1 MKKILY
7 RKFLLD
13 CSLFFLISIISTGVI
28 IWVFQAVNYLDIIIE
43 DGRTYGVYLYYS
55 LLNFPKIISKILPF
69 AFFFSFSYVIAKYE
83 LNNELLIYWNFGIN
97 KISFVNFFFIVS
109 IFVFLIQ
116 IILTSFVVPYSQ
128 NIARSLIRTSDYDFV
143 SNFIKTKKFNSTIN
157 DLTIFTEN
165 RDNKG
170 NFKNIYI
177 KRVTNKNS
185 FQIIFAKKGILI
197 ENQNNPV
204 LELYEGENTS
214 FFNNR
219 ITSFS
224 FSKSEFNLASFST
237 NTILVKKTQEH
248 KTEELLDCIK
258 ALTDKN
264 LKNDVQIK
272 EKVRNCEFKN
282 LDNILG
288 ELYKRLVIPLY
299 LPALMLVS
307 LFLIIHSKEKI
318 NYSKYRFTIFLIG
331 FFLIV
336 FSESTL
342 KFVDKSIY
350 NNLLIGLVP
359 IIIILFLYIYIIS
372 KLSYKKKLRK
382 TKNENL
388 Y

>member
-13 CSLFFLISIISTGVI
+13 CLLFFLISIISTGVI

-43 DGRTYGVYLYYS
+43 DGRTYSIYLYYS

-83 LNNELLIYWNFGIN
+83 LNNELLIYWNFGVN
-97 KISFVNFFFIVS
+97 KISFINFFFIFSVF
-109 IFVFLIQ
+109 IFFIQ
-116 IILTSFVVPYSQ
+116 IVLTSFVVPYSQ

-157 DLTIFTEN
+157 NLTIFTESK
-165 RDNKG
+165 DSVG

-177 KRVTNKNS
+177 KKDTDKDS

-224 FSKSEFNLASFST
+224 FSKSEFNLSSFST

-248 KTEELLDCIK
+248 KTKELYECIIV
-258 ALTDKN
+258 LTDKN
-264 LKNDVQIK
+264 YKNDIQIK
-272 EKVRNCEFKN
+272 DKVRNCEFKN
-282 LDNILG
+282 LDNILA

-299 LPALMLVS
+299 LPALMLIS

-318 NYSKYRFTIFLIG
+318 NYSRYRLIVFLIG
-331 FFLIV
+331 FFLII

-342 KFVDKSIY
+342 KFVDKSLY
-350 NNLLIGLVP
+350 NNLLIGLIP

-372 KLSYKKKLRK
+372 QVNYKIKPKKR
-382 TKNENL
+382 
-388 Y
+388 

>member
-13 CSLFFLISIISTGVI
+13 CLLFFLISIISTGII

-43 DGRTYGVYLYYS
+43 DGRTYTIYLYYS

-83 LNNELLIYWNFGIN
+83 LNNELLIYWNFGVN
-97 KISFVNFFFIVS
+97 KISFINFFFIFSVF
-109 IFVFLIQ
+109 IFFIQ
-116 IILTSFVVPYSQ
+116 IVLTSFVVPYSQ
-128 NIARSLIRTSDYDFV
+128 NIARSLVRTSDYDFV

-157 DLTIFTEN
+157 NLTIFTESK
-165 RDNKG
+165 DIEG
-170 NFKNIYI
+170 NFRNIYI
-177 KRVTNKNS
+177 KKDTDKDS

-214 FFNNR
+214 FYNNR

-224 FSKSEFNLASFST
+224 FSKSEFNLSSFST

-248 KTEELLDCIK
+248 KTKELLECIIV
-258 ALTDKN
+258 LTDKN
-264 LKNDVQIK
+264 LKNDIQIK
-272 EKVRNCEFKN
+272 DKVRNCEFKN
-282 LDNILG
+282 LDNILA
-288 ELYKRLVIPLY
+288 ELYKRLIIPLY
-299 LPALMLVS
+299 LPSLMLIS

-318 NYSKYRFTIFLIG
+318 NYSRYRLIVFLIG
-331 FFLIV
+331 FFLII

-342 KFVDKSIY
+342 KFIDKSLY
-350 NNLLIGLVP
+350 NNLLIGLIP
-359 IIIILFLYIYIIS
+359 IIIILFLYIFIIS
-372 KLSYKKKLRK
+372 QLSYKKKLK
-382 TKNENL
+382 KN
-388 Y
+388 

>member
-13 CSLFFLISIISTGVI
+13 CLLFFLISIISTGII

-43 DGRTYGVYLYYS
+43 DGRTYSIYLYYS

-83 LNNELLIYWNFGIN
+83 LNNELLIYWNFGVN
-97 KISFVNFFFIVS
+97 KISFINFFFIFSVF
-109 IFVFLIQ
+109 IFFIQ
-116 IILTSFVVPYSQ
+116 IVLTSFVVPYSQ
-128 NIARSLIRTSDYDFV
+128 NIARSLVRTSDYDFV

-157 DLTIFTEN
+157 NLTIFTESK
-165 RDNKG
+165 DIEG
-170 NFKNIYI
+170 NFRNIYI
-177 KRVTNKNS
+177 KKDTDKDS

-214 FFNNR
+214 FYNNR

-224 FSKSEFNLASFST
+224 FSKSEFNLSSFST

-248 KTEELLDCIK
+248 KTKELLECIIV
-258 ALTDKN
+258 LTDKN
-264 LKNDVQIK
+264 LKNDIQIK
-272 EKVRNCEFKN
+272 DKVRNCEFKN
-282 LDNILG
+282 LDNILA

-299 LPALMLVS
+299 LPSLMLIS

-318 NYSKYRFTIFLIG
+318 NYSRYRLIVFLIG
-331 FFLIV
+331 FFLII

-342 KFVDKSIY
+342 KFVDKSLY
-350 NNLLIGLVP
+350 NNLLIGLIP

-372 KLSYKKKLRK
+372 QLNYKKKLK
-382 TKNENL
+382 KN
-388 Y
+388 

>member
-13 CSLFFLISIISTGVI
+13 CLLFFLISIISTGVI

-43 DGRTYGVYLYYS
+43 DGRTYSIYLYYS

-97 KISFVNFFFIVS
+97 KVSFINFFFIFS
-109 IFVFLIQ
+109 LFVFFIQ
-116 IILTSFVVPYSQ
+116 IVLTSLVVPYSQ

-157 DLTIFTEN
+157 NLTIFTESK
-165 RDNKG
+165 DSVG

-177 KRVTNKNS
+177 KKDTDKDS

-224 FSKSEFNLASFST
+224 FSKSEFNLSSFST

-248 KTEELLDCIK
+248 KTKELLECIIV
-258 ALTDKN
+258 LTDKN
-264 LKNDVQIK
+264 FKNDVQIK
-272 EKVRNCEFKN
+272 DKVRNCEFKN
-282 LDNILG
+282 LDNILA

-299 LPALMLVS
+299 LPALMLIS

-318 NYSKYRFTIFLIG
+318 NYSRYRLIVFLIG
-331 FFLIV
+331 FFLII

-342 KFVDKSIY
+342 KFVDKSLY
-350 NNLLIGLVP
+350 NNLLIGLIP

-372 KLSYKKKLRK
+372 KLNHKKILRK
-382 TKNENL
+382 N
-388 Y
+388 

>member
-13 CSLFFLISIISTGVI
+13 CLLFFLISIISTGVI

-43 DGRTYGVYLYYS
+43 DGRTYSIYLYYS

-97 KISFVNFFFIVS
+97 KISFINFFFIFS
-109 IFVFLIQ
+109 LFVFFIQ
-116 IILTSFVVPYSQ
+116 IVLTSLVVPYSQ

-143 SNFIKTKKFNSTIN
+143 SNFIKSKKFNSTIN
-157 DLTIFTEN
+157 NLTIFTESK
-165 RDNKG
+165 DIEG
-170 NFKNIYI
+170 NFRNIYI
-177 KRVTNKNS
+177 KKDTDKDS
-185 FQIIFAKKGILI
+185 FQIIFAKKGVLN

-224 FSKSEFNLASFST
+224 FSKSEFNLSSFST

-248 KTEELLDCIK
+248 KTKELLECIIV
-258 ALTDKN
+258 LTDKN
-264 LKNDVQIK
+264 FKNDIQIK
-272 EKVRNCEFKN
+272 DKVRNCEYKN
-282 LDNILG
+282 LDNILA

-299 LPALMLVS
+299 VPALMLIS

-318 NYSKYRFTIFLIG
+318 NYSRYRLMIFLIG
-331 FFLIV
+331 FFLII

-342 KFVDKSIY
+342 KFIDKSFY
-350 NNLLIGLVP
+350 NNLLIGFIP
-359 IIIILFLYIYIIS
+359 IITILFLYIYIIS
-372 KLSYKKKLRK
+372 QLNYKKKLK
-382 TKNENL
+382 KN
-388 Y
+388 

>member
-13 CSLFFLISIISTGVI
+13 CLLFFLISIISTGVI

-55 LLNFPKIISKILPF
+55 FLNFPKIISKILPF

-97 KISFVNFFFIVS
+97 KISFVNFFFIFS

-116 IILTSFVVPYSQ
+116 IILTSIIVPYSQ
-128 NIARSLIRTSDYDFV
+128 NIARSLIRSSDYDFV
-143 SNFIKTKKFNSTIN
+143 SNFIKPKKFNSTVN
-157 DLTIFTEN
+157 NLTIFTESV
-165 RDNKG
+165 DIEG
-170 NFKNIYI
+170 NFKNIYV
-177 KRVTNKNS
+177 KRLTDENS
-185 FQIIFAKKGILI
+185 FQIIFAKKGMLI

-224 FSKSEFNLASFST
+224 FSKSEFSLASFST

-248 KTEELLDCIK
+248 KTDELYHCIN
-258 ALTDKN
+258 ALIDKN
-264 LKNDVQIK
+264 LKNDIQIK

-282 LDNILG
+282 LDNILA
-288 ELYKRLVIPLY
+288 ELHKRLIIPLY
-299 LPALMLVS
+299 LPALMLIS
-307 LFLIIHSKEKI
+307 LFLIVHSKEKI
-318 NYSKYRFTIFLIG
+318 NYSKYRLIVFLIG

-350 NNLLIGLVP
+350 NNLLIALMP
-359 IIIILFLYIYIIS
+359 LIIILILYFYIIS
-372 KLSYKKKLRK
+372 KLSYKKKLK
-382 TKNENL
+382 KS
-388 Y
+388 

>member
-13 CSLFFLISIISTGVI
+13 CSLFFLISIISTGII

-157 DLTIFTEN
+157 NLTIFTES

-170 NFKNIYI
+170 NFRNIYI
-177 KRVTNKNS
+177 KRVTDKNS

-224 FSKSEFNLASFST
+224 FSKSEFNLSSFST

-248 KTEELLDCIK
+248 KSKELLECIIV
-258 ALTDKN
+258 LTDKN
-264 LKNDVQIK
+264 FKNDVQIK
-272 EKVRNCEFKN
+272 DKVRNCEFKN
-282 LDNILG
+282 LDNILA

-299 LPALMLVS
+299 LPALMLIS

-318 NYSKYRFTIFLIG
+318 NYSKYRLFVFLIG
-331 FFLIV
+331 FFLII

-342 KFVDKSIY
+342 KFVNKSFY
-350 NNLLIGLVP
+350 NNLFIGLIP

-372 KLSYKKKLRK
+372 QLNYKKKLK
-382 TKNENL
+382 KN
-388 Y
+388 

>member
-13 CSLFFLISIISTGVI
+13 CLLFFLISIISTGVI

-43 DGRTYGVYLYYS
+43 DGRTYSIYLYYS

-97 KISFVNFFFIVS
+97 KVSFINFFFIFSV
-109 IFVFLIQ
+109 FVFFIQ
-116 IILTSFVVPYSQ
+116 IILTSLVVPYSQ

-143 SNFIKTKKFNSTIN
+143 SNFIKTKKFNSTISN
-157 DLTIFTEN
+157 LTIFTES
-165 RDNKG
+165 RDMEG
-170 NFKNIYI
+170 NFRNIYI
-177 KRVTNKNS
+177 KKDTDKDS
-185 FQIIFAKKGILI
+185 FQIIFAKKGILV

-204 LELYEGENTS
+204 LKLYDGENTS

-224 FSKSEFNLASFST
+224 FSKSEFNLSSFST

-248 KTEELLDCIK
+248 KTKELLECITV
-258 ALTDKN
+258 LTDKN
-264 LKNDVQIK
+264 FKNDIK
-272 EKVRNCEFKN
+272 IKDKVRNCEFKN
-282 LDNILG
+282 LDNILA
-288 ELYKRLVIPLY
+288 ELYKRLIIPLY
-299 LPALMLVS
+299 LPALMLIS
-307 LFLIIHSKEKI
+307 LFLIIHSKEKV
-318 NYSKYRFTIFLIG
+318 NYSRYRLIVFLIG
-331 FFLIV
+331 FFLII
-336 FSESTL
+336 FSESSL

-350 NNLLIGLVP
+350 NNLLIGLIP

-372 KLSYKKKLRK
+372 QLSYKKKLK
-382 TKNENL
+382 KN
-388 Y
+388 

>member
-13 CSLFFLISIISTGVI
+13 CLLFFLVSIISTGVI

-43 DGRTYGVYLYYS
+43 DGRTYSIYLYYS

-83 LNNELLIYWNFGIN
+83 LNNELLIYWNFGVN
-97 KISFVNFFFIVS
+97 KFSFINFFFIFS
-109 IFVFLIQ
+109 LFVFVIQ

-157 DLTIFTEN
+157 NLTIFTESK
-165 RDNKG
+165 DIVG
-170 NFKNIYI
+170 NFRNIYI
-177 KRVTNKNS
+177 KKDTDKDS

-214 FFNNR
+214 FYNNR

-224 FSKSEFNLASFST
+224 FSKSEFNLSSFST

-248 KTEELLDCIK
+248 KTKELYECIIV
-258 ALTDKN
+258 LTDKN
-264 LKNDVQIK
+264 YKNDIQIK
-272 EKVRNCEFKN
+272 DKVRNCEFKN
-282 LDNILG
+282 LDNILA

-299 LPALMLVS
+299 LPALMLIS

-318 NYSKYRFTIFLIG
+318 NYSRYRLIVFLIG
-331 FFLIV
+331 FFLII

-342 KFVDKSIY
+342 KFVDNSLY
-350 NNLLIGLVP
+350 NNLLIGLIP

-372 KLSYKKKLRK
+372 QVNYKIKPKKR
-382 TKNENL
+382 
-388 Y
+388 

>member
-28 IWVFQAVNYLDIIIE
+28 IWVFQAVNYLDIIID

-55 LLNFPKIISKILPF
+55 LLNFPKIIRKILPF

-97 KISFVNFFFIVS
+97 KISFVNFFFIFS
-109 IFVFLIQ
+109 IFVLLIQ
-116 IILTSFVVPYSQ
+116 IILTSLLVPYSQ
-128 NIARSLIRTSDYDFV
+128 NIARSLIRASDYDFV

-157 DLTIFTEN
+157 NLTIFTES
-165 RDNKG
+165 RDNEG
-170 NFKNIYI
+170 NFRNIYI
-177 KRVTNKNS
+177 KRVTDKNS

-248 KTEELLDCIK
+248 KTEELLDCIN

-272 EKVRNCEFKN
+272 EKVRNCELKN
-282 LDNILG
+282 LDNILA
-288 ELYKRLVIPLY
+288 ELYKRLIIPLY

-350 NNLLIGLVP
+350 NNLLIALMLL
-359 IIIILFLYIYIIS
+359 IIILFLYIYIIS
-372 KLSYKKKLRK
+372 KLSYKKKLK
-382 TKNENL
+382 KS
-388 Y
+388 

>member
-43 DGRTYGVYLYYS
+43 DGRTYSIYLYYS

-157 DLTIFTEN
+157 DLTIFTES

-177 KRVTNKNS
+177 KRVTDKNS

-197 ENQNNPV
+197 ENQNNHI

-258 ALTDKN
+258 ALTDEN

-350 NNLLIGLVP
+350 NNLLIGLIP

-372 KLSYKKKLRK
+372 KLS
-382 TKNENL
+382 
-388 Y
+388 

>member
-7 RKFLLD
+7 KKFLLD
-13 CSLFFLISIISTGVI
+13 CLSFFLISIISTGVI

-97 KISFVNFFFIVS
+97 KISFVNYFLIFSV
-109 IFVFLIQ
+109 FVFLTQ
-116 IILTSFVVPYSQ
+116 IILTSFIVPYSQ
-128 NIARSLIRTSDYDFV
+128 NIARSLIRASDYDFV

-157 DLTIFTEN
+157 NLTIFTESK
-165 RDNKG
+165 DIEG
-170 NFKNIYI
+170 NFRNIYI
-177 KRVTNKNS
+177 KRVTDKDS
-185 FQIIFAKKGILI
+185 FQIIFAKKGTLI

-248 KTEELLDCIK
+248 KSDELLHCIK
-258 ALTDKN
+258 ALTDKD
-264 LKNDVQIK
+264 LKNDIQIK
-272 EKVRNCEFKN
+272 DKVRNCEFKN
-282 LDNILG
+282 LDNILA
-288 ELYKRLVIPLY
+288 ELYKRLIIPLY

-318 NYSKYRFTIFLIG
+318 NYSRYRLIIFLIG
-331 FFLIV
+331 FFLII

-342 KFVDKSIY
+342 KFVDKSFY
-350 NNLLIGLVP
+350 NNLLIGLMP
-359 IIIILFLYIYIIS
+359 FIIIIFLYFYIIS
-372 KLSYKKKLRK
+372 KLSYKKKLK
-382 TKNENL
+382 KS
-388 Y
+388 

>member
-43 DGRTYGVYLYYS
+43 DGRTYDVYLYYS

-97 KISFVNFFFIVS
+97 KISFVNFFFIIS

-157 DLTIFTEN
+157 DLTIFTES

-177 KRVTNKNS
+177 KRVTDKNS
-185 FQIIFAKKGILI
+185 FQIIFAKKG
-197 ENQNNPV
+197 
-204 LELYEGENTS
+204 Y
-214 FFNNR
+214 
-219 ITSFS
+219 
-224 FSKSEFNLASFST
+224 
-237 NTILVKKTQEH
+237 
-248 KTEELLDCIK
+248 
-258 ALTDKN
+258 
-264 LKNDVQIK
+264 
-272 EKVRNCEFKN
+272 
-282 LDNILG
+282 
-288 ELYKRLVIPLY
+288 
-299 LPALMLVS
+299 
-307 LFLIIHSKEKI
+307 
-318 NYSKYRFTIFLIG
+318 
-331 FFLIV
+331 
-336 FSESTL
+336 
-342 KFVDKSIY
+342 
-350 NNLLIGLVP
+350 
-359 IIIILFLYIYIIS
+359 
-372 KLSYKKKLRK
+372 
-382 TKNENL
+382 
-388 Y
+388 

>member
-13 CSLFFLISIISTGVI
+13 CLLFFLISIISTGVI

-43 DGRTYGVYLYYS
+43 DGRTYSIYLYYS

-83 LNNELLIYWNFGIN
+83 LNNELLIYWNFGVN
-97 KISFVNFFFIVS
+97 KISFINFFFIFSVF
-109 IFVFLIQ
+109 IFFIQ
-116 IILTSFVVPYSQ
+116 IVLTSFVVPYSQ
-128 NIARSLIRTSDYDFV
+128 NFARSLIRASDYDFV

-157 DLTIFTEN
+157 NLTIFTESK
-165 RDNKG
+165 DSVG

-177 KRVTNKNS
+177 KKDTDKDS

-224 FSKSEFNLASFST
+224 FSKSEFNLSSFST

-248 KTEELLDCIK
+248 KTKELLECIIV
-258 ALTDKN
+258 LTDKN
-264 LKNDVQIK
+264 FKNDVQIK
-272 EKVRNCEFKN
+272 DKVRNCEFKN
-282 LDNILG
+282 LDNILA
-288 ELYKRLVIPLY
+288 ELYKYI
-299 LPALMLVS
+299 
-307 LFLIIHSKEKI
+307 KI
-318 NYSKYRFTIFLIG
+318 
-331 FFLIV
+331 
-336 FSESTL
+336 
-342 KFVDKSIY
+342 
-350 NNLLIGLVP
+350 
-359 IIIILFLYIYIIS
+359 
-372 KLSYKKKLRK
+372 KL
-382 TKNENL
+382 
-388 Y
+388 

>member
-97 KISFVNFFFIVS
+97 KISFVNFFFIFS
-109 IFVFLIQ
+109 IFVLLIQ
-116 IILTSFVVPYSQ
+116 IIITSLLVPYSQ

-157 DLTIFTEN
+157 NLTIFTES

-170 NFKNIYI
+170 NFRNIYI
-177 KRVTNKNS
+177 KRVTDKNS

-248 KTEELLDCIK
+248 KTKELLDCIN

-282 LDNILG
+282 LDNILA

-318 NYSKYRFTIFLIG
+318 NYSKYRLTIFLIG
-331 FFLIV
+331 FSLII

-350 NNLLIGLVP
+350 NNLLIGLIP

-372 KLSYKKKLRK
+372 KLTYKKKLRK

>member
-13 CSLFFLISIISTGVI
+13 CLLFFLISIISTGVI

-43 DGRTYGVYLYYS
+43 DGRTYSIYLYYS

-97 KISFVNFFFIVS
+97 KFSFINFFFIFSV
-109 IFVFLIQ
+109 FVFFIQ
-116 IILTSFVVPYSQ
+116 IVLTSFVVPYSQ

-157 DLTIFTEN
+157 NLTIFTESK
-165 RDNKG
+165 DIEG
-170 NFKNIYI
+170 NFRNIYI
-177 KRVTNKNS
+177 KKDTDRDS

-214 FFNNR
+214 FYNNR

-224 FSKSEFNLASFST
+224 FSKSEFNLSSFST
-237 NTILVKKTQEH
+237 DTILVKKTQEH
-248 KTEELLDCIK
+248 KSNELLECIIV
-258 ALTDKN
+258 LTDKN
-264 LKNDVQIK
+264 FKNDVQIK
-272 EKVRNCEFKN
+272 NKVRNCEFRN
-282 LDNILG
+282 LDNILA
-288 ELYKRLVIPLY
+288 ELYKRLIIPLY
-299 LPALMLVS
+299 LPALMLIS

-318 NYSKYRFTIFLIG
+318 NYTRYRLIVFLIG
-331 FFLIV
+331 FFLII

-342 KFVDKSIY
+342 KFVNKSFY
-350 NNLLIGLVP
+350 NNLFIGLIP

-372 KLSYKKKLRK
+372 KLNFKKALKK
-382 TKNENL
+382 I
-388 Y
+388 

>member
-13 CSLFFLISIISTGVI
+13 CLLFFLISIISTGVI

-43 DGRTYGVYLYYS
+43 DGRTYSIYLYYS

-83 LNNELLIYWNFGIN
+83 LNNELLIYWNFGVN
-97 KISFVNFFFIVS
+97 KISFINFFFIFSVF
-109 IFVFLIQ
+109 IFFIQ
-116 IILTSFVVPYSQ
+116 IVLTSFVVPYSQ

-157 DLTIFTEN
+157 NLTIFTESK
-165 RDNKG
+165 DIEG
-170 NFKNIYI
+170 NFRNIYI
-177 KRVTNKNS
+177 KKDTDKDS
-185 FQIIFAKKGILI
+185 FQIIFAKKGILV

-224 FSKSEFNLASFST
+224 FSKSEFNLSSFST

-248 KTEELLDCIK
+248 KTKELLECIIV
-258 ALTDKN
+258 LTDKN
-264 LKNDVQIK
+264 FKNDVQIK
-272 EKVRNCEFKN
+272 DKVRNCEFKN
-282 LDNILG
+282 LDNILA

-299 LPALMLVS
+299 LPALMLIS

-318 NYSKYRFTIFLIG
+318 NYSRYRLIVFLIG
-331 FFLIV
+331 FFLII

-342 KFVDKSIY
+342 KFVDKSLY
-350 NNLLIGLVP
+350 NNLLIGLIP

-372 KLSYKKKLRK
+372 QLNYKKKLK
-382 TKNENL
+382 KK
-388 Y
+388 

>member
-13 CSLFFLISIISTGVI
+13 CLLFFLVSIISTGVI

-43 DGRTYGVYLYYS
+43 DGRTYSIYLYYS

-83 LNNELLIYWNFGIN
+83 MNNELLIYWNFGVN
-97 KISFVNFFFIVS
+97 KISFINFFFIFSVF
-109 IFVFLIQ
+109 IFFIQ
-116 IILTSFVVPYSQ
+116 IVLTSFVVPYSQ
-128 NIARSLIRTSDYDFV
+128 NIARSLIRTSNYDFV

-157 DLTIFTEN
+157 NLTIFTESK
-165 RDNKG
+165 DSVG

-177 KRVTNKNS
+177 KKDTDKDS

-224 FSKSEFNLASFST
+224 FSKSEFNLSSFST

-248 KTEELLDCIK
+248 KTKELYECVIV
-258 ALTDKN
+258 LTDKN
-264 LKNDVQIK
+264 YKNDIQIK
-272 EKVRNCEFKN
+272 DKVRNCEFKN
-282 LDNILG
+282 LDNIIS
-288 ELYKRLVIPLY
+288 ELYKRLIIPLY
-299 LPALMLVS
+299 LPALMLIS

-318 NYSKYRFTIFLIG
+318 NYSRYRLIVFLIG
-331 FFLIV
+331 FFLII

-342 KFVDKSIY
+342 KFVDKSLY
-350 NNLLIGLVP
+350 NNLLIGFIP
-359 IIIILFLYIYIIS
+359 IIIILVLYIFIIS
-372 KLSYKKKLRK
+372 QLNYKIKLKK
-382 TKNENL
+382 N
-388 Y
+388 

>member
-13 CSLFFLISIISTGVI
+13 CLLFFLISIISTGVI

-43 DGRTYGVYLYYS
+43 DGRTYSIYLYYS

-97 KISFVNFFFIVS
+97 KFSFINFFFIFSV
-109 IFVFLIQ
+109 FVFFIQ
-116 IILTSFVVPYSQ
+116 IVLTSFVVPYSQ

-157 DLTIFTEN
+157 NLTIFTESK
-165 RDNKG
+165 DIEG
-170 NFKNIYI
+170 NFRNIYI
-177 KRVTNKNS
+177 KKDTDKDS

-224 FSKSEFNLASFST
+224 FSKSEFNLSSFST

-248 KTEELLDCIK
+248 KTKELLECIIV
-258 ALTDKN
+258 LTDKN
-264 LKNDVQIK
+264 FKNDIQIK
-272 EKVRNCEFKN
+272 DKVRNCEYKN
-282 LDNILG
+282 LDNILA

-299 LPALMLVS
+299 LPALMLIS

-318 NYSKYRFTIFLIG
+318 NYSRYRLIVFLIG
-331 FFLIV
+331 FFLII

-342 KFVDKSIY
+342 KFIDKSFY
-350 NNLLIGLVP
+350 NNLLIGFIP
-359 IIIILFLYIYIIS
+359 IITILFLYIYIIS
-372 KLSYKKKLRK
+372 QLNYKKKLK
-382 TKNENL
+382 KN
-388 Y
+388 